1 MFKTNFIIATRSLK
15 KHLVYTWINVL
26 GLGVALCCV
35 FMTYLYVSHEL
46 SFDTAYPESETLHR
60 LVMEGMTSD
69 VMSTNSS
76 LSYVST
82 EGVKEAF
89 PAIEEI
95 ARGLFAY
102 NSELVRSKDR
112 YDLAFEEKELV
123 YTEPSFIDMFGL
135 NVQVGDGGLLER
147 PNTVLISEKIA
158 EKYFEDNYAIGKLL
172 LIGDS
177 ELEVVGVY
185 KDFASNTSIS
195 PEFVISLETLKVNPG
210 YKQHFNH
217 PLMLLFQTFLKLN
230 TNADKAALAEQIT
243 ALAKEKKVL
252 ISGTEHYLLESIED
266 YHFESQDYT
275 PQFKEQ
281 ADGKLMTWL
290 IAISIGLLLVA
301 IANFGN
307 ISLAVALSRTRE
319 VAVHKIIGAHKMQII
334 KRSLMESLLLSAMAF
349 FVGLVFMELFQPAFE
364 RFVGRDLEQAGL
376 GFSSYA
382 ILFSIAIGVGLIAGL
397 YPSILI
403 SNIKVMSLF
412 KSGLNLGNSRYPV
425 KNLLMSFQ
433 FVITFVMLALTFFM
447 NRQIDFML
455 SKDLGFDYDNR
466 LVMRSSWNFA
476 RDNDRSIMQNFENE
490 LMAMPEIL
498 DVTLSDIHPVSVLRK
513 NTLRN
518 KKLEGG
524 EIEQSILMA
533 GVQCDFFDFYNIET
547 SFAEGVSDLFC
558 TDSRITVLNETAMN
572 GFSGDVE
579 GKVLPHFKSA
589 ERMNFM
595 IQPGNVKDFHL
606 TSVKNDFVP
615 LAFVPL
621 INVNSASFFSIRV
634 NENIDQKVL
643 FDKLN
648 ALWWKYEPSEPFRLT
663 SLEDEHKRL
672 YSSELKMKSMTS
684 ALAMAVCIIA
694 FAGVFALSVFYG
706 KQKLKEVGIRKILG
720 ASFQQL
726 FVLQSKTFLII
737 LIISSLIAIPMVQ
750 LASDSWMNQFAFRVA
765 PSNWVYVFTGL
776 TLILC
781 TLLSSGWYSAKVA
794 RTNPSEII
802 RDN

>member
-35 FMTYLYVSHEL
+35 FMTYVYVSHEV

-60 LVMEGMTSD
+60 LVMDGMNSD
-69 VMSTNSS
+69 IMSVHSN

-89 PAIEEI
+89 PAVEEI

-123 YTEPSFIDMFGL
+123 YTESSFIAMFGL
-135 NVQVGDGGLLER
+135 KVQLGDGGQLER
-147 PNTVLISEKIA
+147 PNTVLISEKVA
-158 EKYFEDNYAIGKLL
+158 EKYFEGTYAIGKLL

-185 KDFASNTSIS
+185 KDFPSNTSIS
-195 PEFVISLETLKVNPG
+195 PEFVISLQTLKVSPD
-210 YKQHFNH
+210 YEQHFNH
-217 PLMLLFQTFLKLN
+217 PMMLLFQTFLKLN
-230 TNADKAALAEQIT
+230 PGTDKATLAEQLT
-243 ALAKEKKVL
+243 TLARDKKVL
-252 ISGTEHYLLESIED
+252 VSGVEEYILEPIQD
-266 YHFESQDYT
+266 YHFTSSDYM

-281 ADGKLMTWL
+281 ADERLMTWL

-349 FVGLVFMELFQPAFE
+349 FVGLVFMELFQPDFE

-376 GFSSYA
+376 GIGSYA
-382 ILFSIAIGVGLIAGL
+382 ILFAIAMGVGLIAGL

-412 KSGLNLGNSRYPV
+412 KSGLNLGNSRYSV

-455 SKDLGFDYDNR
+455 SKDLGFDFENR
-466 LVMRSSWNFA
+466 LVMNSSWNYA
-476 RDNDRSIMQNFENE
+476 RDNDRSVMQNFENE

-498 DVTLSDIHPVSVLRK
+498 DVTLSDVHPVSVLRK
-513 NTLRN
+513 NALRS

-524 EIEQSILMA
+524 EVEQSILMA
-533 GVQCDFFDFYNIET
+533 GIQCDFFDFYNIET
-547 SFAEGVSDLFC
+547 SFGESISELFC
-558 TDSRITVLNETAMN
+558 TDGRVVVLNEAAIN
-572 GFSGDVE
+572 GFGDNVA
-579 GKVLPHFKSA
+579 GKILPHFKGA
-589 ERMNFM
+589 ENMNFM
-595 IQPGNVKDFHL
+595 IQSGSVKNFHL

-615 LAFVPL
+615 LVFVPL
-621 INVNSASFFSIRV
+621 INVNAASFFSIRV
-634 NENIDQKVL
+634 NDNVDQKLL

-648 ALWWKYEPSEPFRLT
+648 ALWWKYEPSEPFRIT
-663 SLEDEHKRL
+663 ALEDEHKRL

-720 ASFQQL
+720 ASFGQL
-726 FVLQSKTFLII
+726 FILQSKTFFII

-750 LASDSWMNQFAFRVA
+750 LASDSWINQFAFRVA